1 MEPCS
6 WGAEMKIGVISD
18 THLMEPSAELERIAR
33 AHFDDVD
40 MLLHAGDFVGGGVL
54 DFFRRWN
61 LAAVCGNMDT
71 GEVRSSLPEKRTID
85 VPGFTVGLIHGW
97 GSPMGLEK
105 RIRAEFPPLDCL
117 IYGHTH
123 YPVNH
128 KRGGILFFNP
138 GSATRSFPRRN
149 TIGIL
154 LLESEIKGEIIRL

>member
-1 MEPCS
+1 MEFCS
-6 WGAEMKIGVISD
+6 WVAEMKIGVISD
-18 THLMEPSAELERIAR
+18 THLMEPSAELERIAL

-40 MLLHAGDFVGGGVL
+40 TILHAGDFVGGGVL

-61 LAAVCGNMDT
+61 LVAVCGNMDT
-71 GEVRSSLPEKRTID
+71 GEVKSCLPEKRTID
-85 VPGFTVGLIHGW
+85 ISGFTIGLIHGW

-123 YPVNH
+123 YPVSH

-138 GSATRSFPRRN
+138 GSATRSFTRRN
-149 TIGIL
+149 TIGL
-154 LLESEIKGEIIRL
+154 LSLKSEIKGEIIRV